1 MSPHLDNAVCQQGAA
16 IRAWR
21 LRGIIFNVKHIPKLS
36 LTPNK
41 IWCLGFGAEHYRTLG
56 NSSFYPG
63 SALALP
69 SSSLV
74 SSWQKSPWFGEGSEP
89 KLPSTPSRMLVVW
102 FGANTFGSSSFCLL
116 KGKRPGATLGW
127 GYLENRKKKKDKKRC
142 SWERIV
148 YFMFLRG
155 ILQTMEHFKK
165 TEWSKYLTVSLKHT
179 HKPLDRGNHTS
190 EEVNT
195 AEEQLHLHSSRRKN
209 CNGVGAKKCHPGIK
223 IRTRC
228 SANARTCR
236 KQSASNNTPSTYC
249 RINLFTW
256 YKWN

>member
-116 KGKRPGATLGW
+116 KGKRPGATLDW
-127 GYLENRKKKKDKKRC
+127 GNLENRKKKKIKKDVVGK
-142 SWERIV
+142 EL
-148 YFMFLRG
+148 F
-155 ILQTMEHFKK
+155 ILCFSEGFYKQWSILKK
-165 TEWSKYLTVSLKHT
+165 LS
-179 HKPLDRGNHTS
+179 D
-190 EEVNT
+190 
-195 AEEQLHLHSSRRKN
+195 
-209 CNGVGAKKCHPGIK
+209 
-223 IRTRC
+223 
-228 SANARTCR
+228 
-236 KQSASNNTPSTYC
+236 QST
-249 RINLFTW
+249 
-256 YKWN
+256 